1 MNNKVLNYHLI
12 YVLIQKV
19 PTKQRVFLVLNLL
32 VVIKS
37 ISVVVSVG
45 AASRATAE
53 GTQKRW
59 TEGNKSEE
67 TK

>member
-1 MNNKVLNYHLI
+1 MSKIDLNDKTFRI
-12 YVLIQKV
+12 KDV
-19 PTKQRVFLVLNLL
+19 LL

-59 TEGNKSEE
+59 TEGYKSEE

>member
-1 MNNKVLNYHLI
+1 MSNQIKRVVLLS
-12 YVLIQKV
+12 
-19 PTKQRVFLVLNLL
+19 NLL